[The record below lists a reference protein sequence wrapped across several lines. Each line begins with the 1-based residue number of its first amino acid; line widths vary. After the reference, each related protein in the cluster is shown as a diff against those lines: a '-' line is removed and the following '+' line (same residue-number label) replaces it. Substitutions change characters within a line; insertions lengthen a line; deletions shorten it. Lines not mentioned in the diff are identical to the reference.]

1 MNDIH
6 KKSPQSQDR
15 EQYPLAWHLFFA
27 TSPELWIP
35 GLVVIV
41 SVSFFGVPDDLRLA
55 VFAFAAVALLF
66 AGSFVAV
73 YLVRRSLNRRK

>member
-1 MNDIH
+1 MNDTDSKPTH
-6 KKSPQSQDR
+6 SEDPEDF
-15 EQYPLAWHLFFA
+15 PLAWHLFFA

-35 GLVVIV
+35 GLVVIA